1 MSVGIKG
8 QVMVVVEKV
17 YVVVVWP
24 LLQPVFWA
32 VAKLCFPKRLRDVL
46 VGLMWP
52 IFIYFYIDNGYYWH
66 KSACGF
72 TGWFLCSESPLV
84 RPELTAW
91 RHMYGDPIC
100 VLSALCVVSKFFR
113 YVRVVERRLNRR
125 KVVKVGAEGYSFSR
139 RFWWL

>member
-52 IFIYFYIDNGYYWH
+52 ILYIFILIMDIIGTRVL
-66 KSACGF
+66 ADLPGGF
-72 TGWFLCSESPLV
+72 FVRNPL
-84 RPELTAW
+84 L
-91 RHMYGDPIC
+91 
-100 VLSALCVVSKFFR
+100 
-113 YVRVVERRLNRR
+113 
-125 KVVKVGAEGYSFSR
+125 
-139 RFWWL
+139 